1 MATSCLERKLLEAI
15 RLPFIGTRGS
25 GKSTLVNSLL
35 GKETQKLSS
44 WTQSST
50 KPSKEYPTAESFV
63 IWGET
68 QDTSSDNGYQQS
80 EAHHLQH
87 VKNVVDEA
95 NLSVY
100 LIDMSEPFD
109 FSAMTALNKY
119 IMTNPEAVSKTII
132 ALTKANAIKYPVEC
146 QNEEDKIN
154 YFEKR
159 YQSYTKNIKEF
170 LKSRSVVPEAIIDEL
185 PFVPTGDYSPTMSHP
200 RWLHAGR
207 PDWSYLFWFTCMD
220 RLFPH

>member
-1 MATSCLERKLLEAI
+1 MATFCLGEKLNEAVVLSI
-15 RLPFIGTRGS
+15 VGAQDS

-35 GKETQKLSS
+35 GKLSS

-50 KPSKEYPTAESFV
+50 KVSKEYPTAESFV

-68 QDTSSDNGYQQS
+68 QDTSSDNVYQQS
-80 EAHHLQH
+80 EIHHLQH
-87 VKNVVDEA
+87 VKNVVDKA

-100 LIDMSEPFD
+100 CIDMSAPFD
-109 FSAMTALNKY
+109 SSAKTALSKY
-119 IMTNPEAVSKTII
+119 IMANPEAVSKTII

-146 QNEEDKIN
+146 QKEEDKII

-159 YQSYTKNIKEF
+159 YQSYTENIKEF
-170 LKSRSVVPEAIIDEL
+170 LKSLSVPEADIPI
-185 PFVPTGDYSPTMSHP
+185 VPTGDYSPTMSHP

-220 RLFPH
+220 RLFAH

>member
-1 MATSCLERKLLEAI
+1 MTTSCLVRICGEAF
-15 RLPFIGTRGS
+15 RLPIIGTRGS
-25 GKSTLVNSLL
+25 GKSNLVNSLL
-35 GKETQKLSS
+35 GKETQRLSS

-63 IWGET
+63 FWGET

-87 VKNVVDEA
+87 VKNVVDKA

-100 LIDMSEPFD
+100 CIDMSEPFD

-207 PDWSYLFWFTCMD
+207 PDWSYLFWFSCMD